1 MELKVEIQQAVK
13 AAMKSGDTV
22 TLSTLRLLL
31 AALQN
36 EEIRLRRALSADE
49 IQKIIGTLCKQRGE
63 AIELYRKG
71 GREELA
77 AREEAELAILK
88 GFLPQQLTD
97 EEIKQ
102 LTKIFRAGTIER
114 YAGGRVQLVKPQVV
128 LEVAFD
134 GMQKSPRHKSGYAL
148 RFPRIIRW
156 RQDKTPADI
165 DTLARVQE
173 LFQKA

>member
-1 MELKVEIQQAVK
+1 GVLSDVTFAVRDGDKFLNIGK
-13 AAMKSGDTV
+13 AYSG
-22 TLSTLRLLL
+22 
-31 AALQN
+31 
-36 EEIRLRRALSADE
+36 
-49 IQKIIGTLCKQRGE
+49 
-63 AIELYRKG
+63 
-71 GREELA
+71 
-77 AREEAELAILK
+77 
-88 GFLPQQLTD
+88 LTD